1 MVIGS
6 SISLLEVCI
15 LESSYDVVIF
25 CTLKFCLNVKIIRQK
40 KKSNSILVR
49 WEVLELS
56 VIYFFCVMK
65 STKKCNLF
73 SYFFHWYNLR
83 SSCIS
88 PYILHYYI
96 LHFFSIFGALWCKAE
111 FFFLPHFFFS
121 CWRVVI
127 SLLIEI
133 KPNYLMWSW
142 YWFDFRN
149 QDIFLNWILEAL
161 SLGTKAEAPTVLPC
175 STVVS
180 KTKKSLIMG
189 V

>member
-1 MVIGS
+1 MS
-6 SISLLEVCI
+6 SISFVSWNLQKSAICL
-15 LESSYDVVIF
+15 VIF
-25 CTLKFCLNVKIIRQK
+25 SIDIICEAVVYPHIYYTIIYCT
-40 KKSNSILVR
+40 
-49 WEVLELS
+49 
-56 VIYFFCVMK
+56 
-65 STKKCNLF
+65 
-73 SYFFHWYNLR
+73 
-83 SSCIS
+83 
-88 PYILHYYI
+88 
-96 LHFFSIFGALWCKAE
+96 FFSIFGALWCKAE

-180 KTKKSLIMG
+180 KTKKSLILTFLTWEKIYLS
-189 V
+189 VYLLHSESWICN